1 MPQTIIAFIIVI
13 LFFFTGL
20 AQQSSLF
27 VDHLN
32 TESENLVVNGYD
44 VVSYFSESE
53 PVKGKQSISTDYQG
67 LLIYFSSQENKR
79 KFLDDPEKYL
89 PKYGG
94 WCAYA
99 IGNSGEKVDVYPF
112 SYSIENGEL
121 YLFYKSYFNDTRE
134 KWIQNHKELKTH
146 FINQIS
152 ANTEEE
158 NVSSSFHKRNLFYRN
173 HPIYLKKGCDIQTL
187 SITKIVKNMS
197 GFVLEYKDVLNRK
210 TEILQL

>member
-1 MPQTIIAFIIVI
+1 MPQTIIAFIIGI

-20 AQQSSLF
+20 AQQSSLS
-27 VDHLN
+27 VDHFN

-53 PVKGKQSISTDYQG
+53 PIKGKQSISTDYQG

-99 IGNSGEKVDVYPF
+99 IGNSGKKVDVDPF
-112 SYSIENGEL
+112 SYSIKNGEL

>member
-20 AQQSSLF
+20 AQQSSLS

>member
-1 MPQTIIAFIIVI
+1 MPQTIIAFIIGI

-20 AQQSSLF
+20 AQQSSLS
-27 VDHLN
+27 VDHFN

-67 LLIYFSSQENKR
+67 LLIYFSSEENKR

-99 IGNSGEKVDVYPF
+99 IGNSGKKVDVDPF
-112 SYSIENGEL
+112 SYSIKNGEL

>member
-1 MPQTIIAFIIVI
+1 MPQTIIAFITGI

-20 AQQSSLF
+20 AQQSSLS
-27 VDHLN
+27 VDHFN

-44 VVSYFSESE
+44 VVSYFSESK
-53 PVKGKQSISTDYQG
+53 PVKGMQTISKDYQG
-67 LLIYFSSQENKR
+67 LLVYFSSQENKR

-99 IGNSGEKVDVYPF
+99 IGNSGKKVDVDPF

-158 NVSSSFHKRNLFYRN
+158 NVSLSFHKRNLFYRN
-173 HPIYLKKGCDIQTL
+173 HPIYLKKGCDIQTV
-187 SITKIVKNMS
+187 SITKIVKDMS
-197 GFVLEYKDVLNRK
+197 GFALEYKDVLNRK

>member
-1 MPQTIIAFIIVI
+1 MD
-13 LFFFTGL
+13 
-20 AQQSSLF
+20 S
-27 VDHLN
+27 
-32 TESENLVVNGYD
+32 
-44 VVSYFSESE
+44 
-53 PVKGKQSISTDYQG
+53 
-67 LLIYFSSQENKR
+67 
-79 KFLDDPEKYL
+79 KY
-89 PKYGG
+89 
-94 WCAYA
+94 
-99 IGNSGEKVDVYPF
+99 
-112 SYSIENGEL
+112 
-121 YLFYKSYFNDTRE
+121 
-134 KWIQNHKELKTH
+134 KELKTH

>member
-1 MPQTIIAFIIVI
+1 MPQTIIAFIIGI

-20 AQQSSLF
+20 AQQSSLS
-27 VDHLN
+27 VDHFN

-99 IGNSGEKVDVYPF
+99 IGNSGKKVDVDPF
-112 SYSIENGEL
+112 SYSIKNGEL

>member
-1 MPQTIIAFIIVI
+1 MPQTIIAFIIGI

-20 AQQSSLF
+20 AQQSSLS
-27 VDHLN
+27 VDHFN

-89 PKYGG
+89 PKYDG

-99 IGNSGEKVDVYPF
+99 IGNSGKKVDVDPF
-112 SYSIENGEL
+112 SYSIKNGEL